1 MELTNEFTVP
11 VPVERAW
18 EVLTDVELI
27 APCLPG
33 AQLQEVE
40 GDEYRG
46 VVKVKV
52 GPITAQYKGAATFQ
66 EQDESARKMVLKA
79 EGRDTRG
86 QGSASALITV
96 KMSEDSGRTHVTV
109 DTDLTIKGKVAQ
121 FGRGMIADVS
131 AKLMDEFVACLEGK
145 LDAPPS
151 TTPTSPARSGSAPA
165 DAPAVEADAN
175 TPTEAAA
182 EATGTERAI
191 ATPEADEPTPYDA
204 TAPIAV
210 EAKAEAGTSTP
221 VAGDPGGTKAEPVS
235 GVRKVES
242 PEREPMDLVGA
253 AGGSVAKR
261 VGPIVGV
268 VFVLWLLGRR
278 RSNHGA

>member
-46 VVKVKV
+46 IVKVKV

-66 EQDESARKMVLKA
+66 EQDEASRRLVLKA

-96 KMSEDSGRTHVTV
+96 TMQEQAGSTHVAV
-109 DTDLTIKGKVAQ
+109 NTDLTIKGKVAQ

-131 AKLMDEFVACLEGK
+131 AKLLTQFVECLEGK
-145 LDAPPS
+145 LD
-151 TTPTSPARSGSAPA
+151 TPTAPAAPAAESPAEPVPAPT
-165 DAPAVEADAN
+165 DA
-175 TPTEAAA
+175 
-182 EATGTERAI
+182 
-191 ATPEADEPTPYDA
+191 A
-204 TAPIAV
+204 TAPDPDAV
-210 EAKAEAGTSTP
+210 GQQGAAASTAAPGTSTTAGSPSTPTAEPTATIPP
-221 VAGDPGGTKAEPVS
+221 VAEG
-235 GVRKVES
+235 GVRKVS
-242 PEREPMDLVGA
+242 QPEAKAVDLIDA

-261 VGPIVGV
+261 FAPVAIVI
-268 VFVLWLLGRR
+268 FVLWLLGRR
-278 RSNHGA
+278 RSNKGA

>member
-33 AQLQEVE
+33 AQLQEIE

-66 EQDESARKMVLKA
+66 EQDEAARRLVLKA

-96 KMSEDSGRTHVTV
+96 KMSEESGRTHVTV

-131 AKLMDEFVACLEGK
+131 GKLMTEFVDCLEGK
-145 LDAPPS
+145 LDAPA
-151 TTPTSPARSGSAPA
+151 PARSASAPA
-165 DAPAVEADAN
+165 DADAVEADAVE
-175 TPTEAAA
+175 TDASTATEAAA
-182 EATGTERAI
+182 TATGTEPAI
-191 ATPEADEPTPYDA
+191 GTPDGETPTPADTTAPVAAESAAGATP
-204 TAPIAV
+204 AP
-210 EAKAEAGTSTP
+210 
-221 VAGDPGGTKAEPVS
+221 S
-235 GVRKVES
+235 GVRRIDS
-242 PEREPMDLVGA
+242 PEREPVDLVDA
-253 AGGSVAKR
+253 AGASVAKR
-261 VGPIVGV
+261 VGPV
-268 VFVLWLLGRR
+268 VVALLVLWLLGRR

>member
-46 VVKVKV
+46 IVKVKV

-66 EQDESARKMVLKA
+66 EQDEAARRLVLKA

-96 KMSEDSGRTHVTV
+96 TMQEQAGSTQVNV

-131 AKLMDEFVACLEGK
+131 AKLLTQFVECLEGK
-145 LDAPPS
+145 LEAPVAP
-151 TTPTSPARSGSAPA
+151 TTAAPESPAEPVPAPT
-165 DAPAVEADAN
+165 DAAVAPDPDAVGQQG
-175 TPTEAAA
+175 AAA
-182 EATGTERAI
+182 
-191 ATPEADEPTPYDA
+191 A
-204 TAPIAV
+204 TAPPA
-210 EAKAEAGTSTP
+210 ADA
-221 VAGDPGGTKAEPVS
+221 
-235 GVRKVES
+235 GVRQIS
-242 PEREPMDLVGA
+242 QPEPKAVDLIDA
-253 AGGSVAKR
+253 AGGSAAKR
-261 VGPIVGV
+261 FAPVVIVIL
-268 VFVLWLLGRR
+268 VLWLLGRR
-278 RSNHGA
+278 RSNKGA

>member
-46 VVKVKV
+46 IVKVKV

-66 EQDESARKMVLKA
+66 EQDEAARRLVLKA

-96 KMSEDSGRTHVTV
+96 TMQEQAGSTHVAV
-109 DTDLTIKGKVAQ
+109 NTDLTIKGKVAQ

-131 AKLMDEFVACLEGK
+131 AKLLTQFVECLEGK
-145 LDAPPS
+145 LDAPAAAAAPE
-151 TTPTSPARSGSAPA
+151 SPAEAVPAPT
-165 DAPAVEADAN
+165 DA
-175 TPTEAAA
+175 
-182 EATGTERAI
+182 
-191 ATPEADEPTPYDA
+191 A
-204 TAPIAV
+204 TAPDPDAV
-210 EAKAEAGTSTP
+210 GQQGAAAATAAPGTSTT
-221 VAGDPGGTKAEPVS
+221 AGSPSTPRAEPTATVPPAAEG
-235 GVRKVES
+235 GVRKIS
-242 PEREPMDLVGA
+242 QPEARAVDLIEA
-253 AGGSVAKR
+253 AGGSAAKR
-261 VGPIVGV
+261 FAPVIIVIL
-268 VFVLWLLGRR
+268 VLWLLGRR
-278 RSNHGA
+278 RSNKGA